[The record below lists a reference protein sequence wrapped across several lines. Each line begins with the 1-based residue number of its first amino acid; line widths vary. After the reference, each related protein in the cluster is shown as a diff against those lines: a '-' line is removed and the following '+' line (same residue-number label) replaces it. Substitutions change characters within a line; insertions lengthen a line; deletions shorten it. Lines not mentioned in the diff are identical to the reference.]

1 MKMKYMIATAAI
13 LAVSYLL
20 LMSQVTTLAVAQDGS
35 GKKSGSSKKRSAV
48 KQPIELGKVAWG
60 RDLDEA
66 VAKSR
71 KSNKPIALLF
81 QEVPG

>member
-1 MKMKYMIATAAI
+1 MKYMIATAI
-13 LAVSYLL
+13 VLGVSFLL
-20 LMSQVTTLAVAQDGS
+20 VMAQVTTMAVAQDGS
-35 GKKSGSSKKRSAV
+35 GSKAGSGKRAAV
-48 KQPIELGKVAWG
+48 KQPVELGKVAWG

-66 VAKSR
+66 VAKSK

>member
-1 MKMKYMIATAAI
+1 MKMKYMIATAFI
-13 LAVSYLL
+13 LGVSYLL
-20 LMSQVTTLAVAQDGS
+20 LMGQVTTPAVAQDGS
-35 GKKSGSSKKRSAV
+35 GKKFGSGKKAAV
-48 KQPIELGKVAWG
+48 KQPVELGKVAWG